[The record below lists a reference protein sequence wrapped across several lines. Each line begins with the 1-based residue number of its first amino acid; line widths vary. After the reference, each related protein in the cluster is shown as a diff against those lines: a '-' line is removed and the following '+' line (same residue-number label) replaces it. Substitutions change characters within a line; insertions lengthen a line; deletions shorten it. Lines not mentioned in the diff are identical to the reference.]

1 MNKSPADGSV
11 CRAFCG
17 AVKCSTPR
25 NLQKVLE
32 FCQARCYDT
41 TIKRAAK
48 SPWAFYR
55 FIETIKGVQRECHLE
70 ERRSPD
76 RRIRIPFA
84 ASRYKSLPA
93 KSPTRK
99 K

>member
-1 MNKSPADGSV
+1 MNKSPADLRV
-11 CRAFCG
+11 FCG
-17 AVKCSTPR
+17 AVKCSKNPR

-55 FIETIKGVQRECHLE
+55 F
-70 ERRSPD
+70 
-76 RRIRIPFA
+76 
-84 ASRYKSLPA
+84 
-93 KSPTRK
+93 
-99 K
+99 